1 MLYYIIASRSAT
13 MHHFVTYAVLFLST
27 LYSLVTA
34 KALLAVF
41 HSTVVP
47 GEVYEVEWLSDASDV
62 SPQPT

>member
-1 MLYYIIASRSAT
+1 